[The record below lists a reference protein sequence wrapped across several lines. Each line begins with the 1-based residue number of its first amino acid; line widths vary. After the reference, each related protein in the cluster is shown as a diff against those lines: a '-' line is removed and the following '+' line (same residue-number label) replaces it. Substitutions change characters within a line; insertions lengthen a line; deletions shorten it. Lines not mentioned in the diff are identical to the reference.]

1 MPVRV
6 LELPLKMPDIVCINV
21 FFWWFG
27 CIFVT
32 FLVGELGPVLPSS
45 LVDTIPSSVSMLSDA
60 ELCCLLVSLCCCC
73 CVLEGS
79 DLVIDSFTDV
89 WEVCLGWLRIL
100 LEVCSGTFLLE
111 GSCCSLVVDS
121 TFFGLLLAAACCF
134 LAFLATGMPNLA
146 GSVSGVAGKDIG
158 GSVAALIL
166 LLVGVL

>member
-1 MPVRV
+1 M
-6 LELPLKMPDIVCINV
+6 
-21 FFWWFG
+21 
-27 CIFVT
+27 FVT

-45 LVDTIPSSVSMLSDA
+45 LVDTIPSSFSMLSDA
-60 ELCCLLVSLCCCC
+60 ELCCLLVSPCCCF
-73 CVLEGS
+73 VLEGS

-100 LEVCSGTFLLE
+100 LEFCSGTFLLE
-111 GSCCSLVVDS
+111 VSCCSLAVGS
-121 TFFGLLLAAACCF
+121 TFLGLLLAAACCF

-158 GSVAALIL
+158 GSVAALVL

>member
-1 MPVRV
+1 MPVRL

-45 LVDTIPSSVSMLSDA
+45 LVDTIPSSFSMLSDA
-60 ELCCLLVSLCCCC
+60 ELCCLLVSLCC

-89 WEVCLGWLRIL
+89 WEVCLG
-100 LEVCSGTFLLE
+100 SGTFLLE
-111 GSCCSLVVDS
+111 VSCCSLAVDS
-121 TFFGLLLAAACCF
+121 TFLGLLLAAACCF